1 MKSHKSTRELL
12 IIRLI
17 CYSFIAWAVTYVYLN
32 SWTGLNVNKLEQER
46 INRIQKKEALKKSLD
61 VLIEAGFSDQEV
73 FNKQIELFTYFLGE
87 KDIDESKKVLDSIE
101 QTLNKSTSLSRSE
114 RVKAQCLLM
123 MGKQYLNDFDRAAQI
138 ALQSKAELKIAFDKK
153 EIEQAEYDRLQGI
166 IQNNFACTEFLKS
179 GSEENIE
186 TRRKSLSKSITDF
199 AQAKKLLD
207 RNSEDKNLQKISEDN
222 LATASREALFDH
234 D

>member
-61 VLIEAGFSDQEV
+61 VLVEAGFSDQQV

-87 KDIDESKKVLDSIE
+87 KDIDESKKILDAME
-101 QTLNKSTSLSRSE
+101 QTLNSSTSLSRSE

-153 EIEQAEYDRLQGI
+153 EIKQAEYDRLQGI
-166 IQNNFACTEFLKS
+166 IQNNLACTEFLKS

-186 TRRKSLSKSITDF
+186 TRRKSLSRSITDF
-199 AQAKKLLD
+199 AQAKRLLD

>member
-61 VLIEAGFSDQEV
+61 VLVEAGFSDQQV

-87 KDIDESKKVLDSIE
+87 KDIDESKKILDAME
-101 QTLNKSTSLSRSE
+101 QTLNSSTSLSHSE

-153 EIEQAEYDRLQGI
+153 EIKQAEYDRLQGI
-166 IQNNFACTEFLKS
+166 IQNNLACTEFLKS

-186 TRRKSLSKSITDF
+186 TRRKSLSRSITDF
-199 AQAKKLLD
+199 AQAKRLLD